1 MPKAKPITVWKVRYM
16 VKINCFACKKVFGL
30 ILPFLISV
38 PSFAQ
43 DVKTLGDL
51 DVINAE
57 TTIYKAIAAR
67 KKAQLEADNPEMQAS
82 QVSQSPSM
90 GMPGYS
96 QPPVTTVVKS
106 DSLPTV
112 LRIMNKL
119 VQLKYSDGSTDWKRS
134 GEMLPGGYQLS
145 TVSVTGVWVISIKD
159 NKKSLLK
166 DEAN

>member
-1 MPKAKPITVWKVRYM
+1 M
-16 VKINCFACKKVFGL
+16 VKNNSFACKKVFGL
-30 ILPFLISV
+30 VLPFLISI
-38 PSFAQ
+38 PAFAQ

-67 KKAQLEADNPEMQAS
+67 KKAQLEADNPEIQTS

-96 QPPVTTVVKS
+96 QQPAATVVRT

-119 VQLKYSDGSTDWKRS
+119 VQLKYPDGTTDWKRA

-145 TVSVTGVWVISIKD
+145 TVSVTGVWVNSIKD